1 MSAAPS
7 PPVYLLRLPICR
19 LLVLGS
25 PGTSLSLSLPIF
37 KVGVLSIY
45 KSLQVPDTSRKALS
59 GGSSLIQN
67 EPLRVSQF
75 CTQLSKELVKISERT
90 ISPKTQQN
98 TPAPLESG
106 VSTSRG
112 GFLQQLSAPAQRP
125 LGCAQRRGRS
135 FVEATSR
142 PFPLPCSGLC
152 AQNKL
157 FCLKPGTPPKHPD
170 YLSSQSFLLFLS
182 REWGGGVRKKIT
194 SNG

>member
-1 MSAAPS
+1 M
-7 PPVYLLRLPICR
+7 YLLRLPICH

-106 VSTSRG
+106 VSTSTG
-112 GFLQQLSAPAQRP
+112 GFLQQLSAPSPAPPWLRSEEGT
-125 LGCAQRRGRS
+125 LLCRGHFPPIPSALLRAVCS
-135 FVEATSR
+135 EQIVLFEAR
-142 PFPLPCSGLC
+142 
-152 AQNKL
+152 
-157 FCLKPGTPPKHPD
+157 D
-170 YLSSQSFLLFLS
+170 SS
-182 REWGGGVRKKIT
+182 
-194 SNG
+194 